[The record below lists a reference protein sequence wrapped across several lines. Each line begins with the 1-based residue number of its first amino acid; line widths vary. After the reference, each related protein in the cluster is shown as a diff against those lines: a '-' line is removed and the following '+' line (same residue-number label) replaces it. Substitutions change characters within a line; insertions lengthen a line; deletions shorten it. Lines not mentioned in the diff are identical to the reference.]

1 MHPLMQ
7 NFRDQHLAERAE
19 QALVSLVRERER
31 SLPAPPA
38 GVTRR
43 SVLTAGAAGGLVVA
57 IGGWMPQSA
66 RAAAGQGPEGGAAKA
81 VFEPNQ
87 FVSVGTD
94 NIVTIVSKHHEMGQG
109 NTTGLASLA
118 ADELDADWSLVR
130 TEYAGA
136 NVKLYANL
144 AFGMQGTGGSSAI
157 ANSYLQYRTAGA
169 TARAMLVSA
178 AAQAW
183 GVPADEI
190 RTSNNTLTHASGRKA
205 TYGEMAAAAAKQ
217 TPPEKPV
224 LKTPAQFTLMGHEH
238 ATPRVDS
245 PSKCN
250 GTATYTGD
258 VKLPG
263 LLTAVIAFP
272 PSFGAKLV
280 SFDASA
286 AKKVKGVTDVV
297 AVPEGVA
304 VVARGTWA
312 AQQGRRALKV
322 TWDESAGATLH
333 SEALLAQYREL
344 ATQPGTPF
352 AKPAALDAGQPAPV
366 ATKTVEALY
375 EFPFLAH
382 APMEPQSCVAWL
394 HDGMLETWAGHQF
407 PTFDHQ
413 LAAKA
418 AGLPL
423 EKVKLHSL
431 ISGGSFGRRANAYSD
446 FTVAAVNVAV
456 AIKGRAPVRLQYTR
470 EDDMSAGLYRPM
482 MVHAVQVGV
491 DDAGK
496 VASWK
501 HGVVGQSIMAGTP
514 MAMMIKDGIDPTSVE
529 GVFPS
534 TYELPMMDGQLHS
547 PALPVRPL
555 WWRSVGNTHTA
566 YVMETMMDRLAQA
579 AGQDPLAYRLA
590 LMDKN
595 PRGVAALKLVAQK
608 AGWGKA
614 MPAGSA
620 QGIAV
625 HECFGTTVAQVAE
638 VTLKDG
644 KVHVDRVYCVVDCG
658 IAVNPD
664 VIKAQMEGCIGFA
677 LGALYYSEIELQAG
691 RPLQRNFDQYKALRI
706 YEMPAIE
713 VFIVPSTAAPTGV
726 GEPGV
731 PPLGPAVANAI
742 VRAGGPA
749 ITRLPFARA
758 GVVQA

>member
-7 NFRDQHLAERAE
+7 AFRETQRDGSEDLGLAAPARP
-19 QALVSLVRERER
+19 
-31 SLPAPPA
+31 PAPA
-38 GVTRR
+38 RTGVTRR
-43 SVLTAGAAGGLVVA
+43 DVLAAGGLVVA
-57 IGGWMPQSA
+57 VGGWWPAAAS
-66 RAAAGQGPEGGAAKA
+66 AAGQAAEGSAAKA
-81 VFEPNQ
+81 ALEPNQ
-87 FVSVGTD
+87 FVSIGSD
-94 NIVTIVSKHHEMGQG
+94 NLVTIVNKHHEMGQG
-109 NTTGLASLA
+109 NTTGLATLV

-136 NVKLYANL
+136 DVKRYANL
-144 AFGMQGTGGSSAI
+144 AFGMQGTGGSTAI
-157 ANSYLQYRTAGA
+157 ANSYIQYRTAGA

-183 GVPADEI
+183 NVPAGEI
-190 RTSNNTLTHASGRKA
+190 HTSNSVLTHASGKRA

-217 TPPEKPV
+217 EVPKAPT

-245 PSKCN
+245 ASKCN

-272 PSFGAKLV
+272 PSFGAKMV

-304 VVARGTWA
+304 VVARNTWA
-312 AQQGRRALKV
+312 AQAGRNALKV
-322 TWDESAGATLH
+322 TWDESAGAPLD
-333 SEALLAQYREL
+333 SEALLAHYREL
-344 ATQPGTPF
+344 AGQPGTPF
-352 AKPAALDAGQPAPV
+352 ATPAPGSA
-366 ATKTVEALY
+366 ATAAKSVEATY

-394 HDGMLETWAGHQF
+394 HDGQLETWAGHQF
-407 PTFDHQ
+407 PSIDHQ

-418 AGLPL
+418 AGLPID
-423 EKVKLHSL
+423 KVRLHCL
-431 ISGGSFGRRANAYSD
+431 VSGGSFGRRANAWAD

-482 MVHAVQVGV
+482 GVHAVKVGLT
-491 DDAGK
+491 DAGK

-501 HGVVGQSIMAGTP
+501 HTVVIQSILAGTP
-514 MAMMIKDGIDPTSVE
+514 MATMIKDGIDPTSAE
-529 GVFPS
+529 GVSP
-534 TYELPMMDGQLHS
+534 TAYDLPMMDGQLHS

-579 AGQDPLAYRLA
+579 AGQDPLAFRLA
-590 LMDKN
+590 LLEKN
-595 PRGVAALKLVAQK
+595 PRAAATLRLVADK
-608 AGWGKA
+608 AGWGKT

-620 QGIAV
+620 QGIAF
-625 HECFGTTVAQVAE
+625 HESFGTAVAQVAE

-644 KVHVDRVYCVVDCG
+644 KVRVDRVFCAVDCG
-658 IAVNPD
+658 VAVNPD
-664 VIKAQMEGCIGFA
+664 VIRAQMEGGIGFA
-677 LGALYYSEIELQAG
+677 LGALYYSEIELKAG
-691 RPLQRNFDQYKALRI
+691 RPVQRNFDQYKSLRI
-706 YEMPAIE
+706 YEMPAVE
-713 VFIVPSTAAPTGV
+713 VFIASSTAAPTGV

-731 PPLGPAVANAI
+731 PPLAPAVANAV
-742 VRAGGPA
+742 VRAGGPVV
-749 ITRLPFARA
+749 TRLPFARA
-758 GVVQA
+758 GLVSA

>member
-1 MHPLMQ
+1 MHPMMQ
-7 NFRDQHLAERAE
+7 AFREAQRGAAEDLALA
-19 QALVSLVRERER
+19 
-31 SLPAPPA
+31 LPARDPA
-38 GVTRR
+38 PARTGVTRR
-43 SVLTAGAAGGLVVA
+43 DVLAAGGLVVA
-57 IGGWMPQSA
+57 IGAGLP
-66 RAAAGQGPEGGAAKA
+66 RAASAAAQGREGSAAQA
-81 VFEPNQ
+81 AFEPNQ
-87 FVSVGTD
+87 FVSIGAD
-94 NIVTIVSKHHEMGQG
+94 NLVTVVNKHHEMGQG
-109 NTTGLASLA
+109 NTTGLATLV

-136 NVKLYANL
+136 DVKRYANL

-169 TARAMLVSA
+169 TARAMLVAA

-183 GVPADEI
+183 GVPAGEI
-190 RTSNNTLTHASGRKA
+190 RASDSVLTHASGRRA
-205 TYGEMAAAAAKQ
+205 TYGEMAGAAAKQ
-217 TPPEKPV
+217 EVPKSPV
-224 LKTPAQFTLMGHEH
+224 LKTPDKFTLMGREH

-250 GTATYTGD
+250 GTAVYTGD

-272 PSFGAKLV
+272 PSFAAKMV

-304 VVARGTWA
+304 VVARSTWA
-312 AQQGRRALKV
+312 AQAGRKALKV
-322 TWDESAGATLH
+322 TWDESAGAPLD
-333 SEALLAQYREL
+333 SDALLAQYREL

-352 AKPAALDAGQPAPV
+352 AKPAPVSTPAPA
-366 ATKTVEALY
+366 ATKTVAAVY

-407 PTFDHQ
+407 PTFDHMF
-413 LAAKA
+413 AAKA

-423 EKVKLHSL
+423 DKVKLHSL
-431 ISGGSFGRRANAYSD
+431 VSGGSFGRRANAWSD

-482 MVHAVQVGV
+482 AVHSVQVGL

-501 HGVVGQSIMAGTP
+501 HGVATQSIMAGTP
-514 MAMMIKDGIDPTSVE
+514 MAMLIKDGVDGTSVE

-534 TYELPMMDGQLHS
+534 SYELPMMDGQLHS
-547 PALPVRPL
+547 PTLPVRPL

-566 YVMETMMDRLAQA
+566 YVMETMMDKLAQA
-579 AGQDPLAYRLA
+579 AGQDPLAFRLT
-590 LMDKN
+590 LLEKN
-595 PRGVAALKLVAQK
+595 PRAVGVLKLVAEK
-608 AGWGKA
+608 SGWGKT

-644 KVHVDRVYCVVDCG
+644 KVRVDRVFCAVDCG
-658 IAVNPD
+658 VAVNPD
-664 VIKAQMEGCIGFA
+664 VIRAQMEGCIGFA
-677 LGALYYSEIELQAG
+677 LGALYYSEIELKAG
-691 RPLQRNFDQYKALRI
+691 RPVQRNFDQYKALRI
-706 YEMPAIE
+706 YEMPVVE

-742 VRAGGPA
+742 VRAGGPVV
-749 ITRLPFARA
+749 TRLPFTRA
-758 GVVQA
+758 GIVSA